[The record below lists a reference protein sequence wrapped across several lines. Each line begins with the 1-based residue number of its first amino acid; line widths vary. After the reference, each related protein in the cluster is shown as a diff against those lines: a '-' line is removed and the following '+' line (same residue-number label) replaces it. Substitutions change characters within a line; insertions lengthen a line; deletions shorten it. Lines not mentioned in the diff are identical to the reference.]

1 MSSYLG
7 GPVLAGHVV
16 PGVVDP
22 SVRKSFIT
30 NSWYGPPAKV
40 QSVRDLPH
48 VPQPLGDDKNPKIL
62 EHIKKMVMSEI
73 AKPIAE
79 AVPAMRDWR

>member
-7 GPVLAGHVV
+7 VVMAGHVV

-22 SVRKSFIT
+22 NVRKSFIT
-30 NSWYGPPAKV
+30 NSWHGPPAKV
-40 QSVRDLPH
+40 QSVQDLPK
-48 VPQPLGDDKNPKIL
+48 VPAPLGDDKNPQIM

-79 AVPAMRDWR
+79 AMPGYRAGR

>member
-1 MSSYLG
+1 MSSFLG
-7 GPVLAGHVV
+7 VLNTGHVV

-22 SVRKSFIT
+22 TVRKLFIT
-30 NSWYGPPAKV
+30 NSWHGPPAKV
-40 QSVRDLPH
+40 QTVRDIPH
-48 VPQPLGDDKNPKIL
+48 VPAPLGDDRNPQIL

-79 AVPAMRDWR
+79 TVPAMRDWR

>member
-1 MSSYLG
+1 M
-7 GPVLAGHVV
+7 AGHVV

-22 SVRKSFIT
+22 RVRKLFIT
-30 NSWYGPPAKV
+30 NSWHGPPADV
-40 QSVRDLPH
+40 QSVKDLPK
-48 VPQPLGDDKNPKIL
+48 VPAPLGDDKNPQIL

-79 AVPAMRDWR
+79 AMPAMRDWR

>member
-1 MSSYLG
+1 M
-7 GPVLAGHVV
+7 AGHVV

-22 SVRKSFIT
+22 NVRKSFIT
-30 NSWYGPPAKV
+30 NSWHGPPAKV
-40 QSVRDLPH
+40 QSVQDLPK
-48 VPQPLGDDKNPKIL
+48 VPAPLGDDKNPQIM

-79 AVPAMRDWR
+79 AMPGYRAGR

>member
-7 GPVLAGHVV
+7 VLVTCHVV

-22 SVRKSFIT
+22 NVRKSFIT
-30 NSWYGPPAKV
+30 KSWHGPPAKV
-40 QSVRDLPH
+40 QSVQDLPK
-48 VPQPLGDDKNPKIL
+48 VPAPLGDDKNPQIM

-79 AVPAMRDWR
+79 AMPGYRAWR

>member
-7 GPVLAGHVV
+7 VVMAGHVV

-22 SVRKSFIT
+22 RVRKLFIT
-30 NSWYGPPAKV
+30 NSWHGPPAKV
-40 QSVRDLPH
+40 QSVQDMPK
-48 VPQPLGDDKNPKIL
+48 VPAPLGDDKNPQIM